1 MLDTDPAR
9 VGQQVQGVRVLATEE
24 AIEQY
29 SSDDVYLVN
38 AIGSANLPT
47 SREKLF
53 KKFKSLGY
61 SFFTVIHPS
70 AIISKDIFL
79 GEGAQFMAGSI
90 VQAGCVFGDNVLLN
104 TGASLDH
111 DGQIGSHVHL
121 APGVVCSGHVSIGA
135 CSHVGVGSVIIQSIS
150 IGKGCLV
157 AAGAIVVND
166 FADDSKII
174 GIPAKKI

>member
-1 MLDTDPAR
+1 MKTKVLLLGSGGHAKVLLDCLHQVSDVEILGMLDTDPA
-9 VGQQVQGVRVLATEE
+9 
-24 AIEQY
+24 
-29 SSDDVYLVN
+29 
-38 AIGSANLPT
+38 
-47 SREKLF
+47 
-53 KKFKSLGY
+53 
-61 SFFTVIHPS
+61 FTVIHPS